1 MMNEDEYMAKKLHE
15 YLDDYDYYVS
25 NCCGVEV
32 YDDDEVLCPK
42 CKEHCEFVSK
52 HERDYEEYEN
62 AMCDKYDSD
71 RELAR
76 EED

>member
-1 MMNEDEYMAKKLHE
+1 MINEDEYMAKKLHE

-25 NCCGVEV
+25 NCCGEEMESYV
-32 YDDDEVLCPK
+32 YVCPK
-42 CKEHCEFVSK
+42 CGEHCITVSK

-62 AMCDKYDSD
+62 AMCDKADLD
-71 RELAR
+71 RELSR